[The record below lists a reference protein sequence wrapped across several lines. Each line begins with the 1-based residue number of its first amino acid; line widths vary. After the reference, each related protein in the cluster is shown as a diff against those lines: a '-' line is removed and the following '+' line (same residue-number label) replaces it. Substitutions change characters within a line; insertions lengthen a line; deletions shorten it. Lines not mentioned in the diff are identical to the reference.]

1 MSGTNGSSDLET
13 MLGDPRRA
21 VRRMS
26 IPLIVSFLIVQINTF
41 ADSAWVAGLGT
52 DASSAVTVISPV
64 YWILNGIGMG
74 VGIGAST
81 VIARHLARGENG
93 RGDHAAGQAI
103 VFSLLVSILC
113 IPASTLLISPLV
125 SFMGADDVMGDCI
138 AYMLPMTLLC
148 TFNILCGTMS
158 EVVSSEGATRKTMI
172 LMGSSAAINIVL
184 DPILIYTLDMGVA
197 GAGLATAVS
206 TIPACVICLW
216 WFRTGRTV
224 LHPTFKGYRPDMD
237 VLKGILQV
245 GLPRAGEYT
254 VIYLMAMIQRIFI
267 IVAGGTEGVAL
278 YSMTWSYVS
287 MSNVIAMGIGA
298 ALVPI
303 CSAALGCRR
312 LDKALDAYWYSM
324 RLCLVVMTVL
334 AIVLFVFAEWVVIP
348 FTYTGSMMELRPE
361 FVWVLRLYSLF
372 VPVIGFIELGSCMLQ
387 AMRHAKASLAS
398 SFIRNMMIVSLMA
411 ITCGIG
417 FHETLYGLAF
427 SEFFGAAL
435 MTGLVMLYIREY
447 RRMVPG

>member
-113 IPASTLLISPLV
+113 IPVSTLLISPLV

-138 AYMLPMTLLC
+138 SYMLPMTLLC

-172 LMGSSAAINIVL
+172 LMGSSATINIVL
-184 DPILIYTLDMGVA
+184 DPILIYTLDMEIA

-224 LHPTFKGYRPDMD
+224 LHPTFKGYRPDTD

-267 IVAGGTEGVAL
+267 IVAGG
-278 YSMTWSYVS
+278 
-287 MSNVIAMGIGA
+287 
-298 ALVPI
+298 
-303 CSAALGCRR
+303 
-312 LDKALDAYWYSM
+312 
-324 RLCLVVMTVL
+324 
-334 AIVLFVFAEWVVIP
+334 
-348 FTYTGSMMELRPE
+348 
-361 FVWVLRLYSLF
+361 
-372 VPVIGFIELGSCMLQ
+372 
-387 AMRHAKASLAS
+387 
-398 SFIRNMMIVSLMA
+398 
-411 ITCGIG
+411 
-417 FHETLYGLAF
+417 
-427 SEFFGAAL
+427 
-435 MTGLVMLYIREY
+435 
-447 RRMVPG
+447 